1 VRGPSAKAIIASQS
15 AGLLIEATHEVASS
29 FLYGQKHQPM
39 LLPANYRTRLLAY
52 SHIRYARGSVLRLGS
67 LSCDTRARLMKLRVK
82 MRSIPLPN
90 TTPTSLSRF
99 SDGFELVLV
108 SLLIL
113 FLELACIRWF
123 PAHVLYLTFF
133 TNVVLLASFL
143 GMSVGC
149 LAASHR
155 RDYLNWTPLLLV
167 VALAAAHAVEFSSS
181 SFMRFVDVGNQ
192 VSPQQV
198 YFGTEY
204 YSQDLS
210 RYAIPVEVLCGF
222 FFIVIALAFLG
233 PGQELG
239 RALKRWPNRV
249 QAYTLNIAGSIV
261 GILLFAACSWLETRA
276 FWWFL
281 LVAVGLGY
289 FYFVSPARRL
299 PRRLLGWG
307 GSTAV
312 LLLLVVWLSAF
323 TAVRNTDQNQ
333 HQQFWSP
340 YYRIDFK
347 PADLSLSVNL
357 IHHQQMVS
365 RNENFPAYALPHL
378 LNRDAGGPSF
388 ADVLIIGAGSGNDVS
403 RALEWGAK
411 HVDAVEIDPVIYRL
425 GRAYHPDH
433 PYQDQR
439 VHIHLDDGRNF
450 LRATDRKYDLI
461 VYALVD
467 SLVLHS
473 GYSNIRLESFL
484 FTRQTFEDVRRHL
497 KPNGIFV
504 IYNYFRQGWL
514 AARLQKGLDEVFGS
528 GNSLVLT
535 LPYRKAI
542 EPEKAT
548 FGDFTIFFA
557 GATGDLRN
565 TFARKPDYWLRNDE
579 APGPGSP
586 NGFQQQPAP
595 EAMPVGEETPERGQ
609 STASPWQHFGLA
621 SVLHPEGGLRT
632 ATDDWPFLYLRG
644 PMIPTLSLRGMLIMG
659 GLGLL
664 LIFLFLP
671 RNKDGATVLAER
683 RTRAPAFSRA
693 LNVQLF
699 FLGAG
704 FMLVE
709 TKAVVTM
716 ALLFGSTWVVNSV
729 VFLAVLVMI
738 LVANLWTLRFKPARL
753 WPYYAGLFVTL
764 ALNTFVPLD
773 FFLGMN
779 RSIQVFGSCLL
790 VIAPILFAGI
800 IFAASFRRT
809 NEPDRAFGINIA
821 GAMVG
826 GLAEYSSMLLGFQ
839 YVMLVA
845 ILFYALSAIGW
856 RRADDSAM
864 DQASAEPVT
873 AEV

>member
-1 VRGPSAKAIIASQS
+1 VSAREKD
-15 AGLLIEATHEVASS
+15 V
-29 FLYGQKHQPM
+29 
-39 LLPANYRTRLLAY
+39 
-52 SHIRYARGSVLRLGS
+52 
-67 LSCDTRARLMKLRVK
+67 
-82 MRSIPLPN
+82 SIPLSKNDPQ
-90 TTPTSLSRF
+90 SFSRF
-99 SDGFELVLV
+99 SQGFELFLISLV
-108 SLLIL
+108 IL
-113 FLELACIRWF
+113 FLELAAIRWF

-149 LAASHR
+149 LAASR
-155 RDYLNWTPLLLV
+155 RRNYLTWTPLLLV
-167 VALAAAHAVEFSSS
+167 VALAAAHAVEISSG
-181 SFMRFVDVGNQ
+181 SFVKFVDVGNQ
-192 VSPQQV
+192 ASPQQV

-204 YSQDLS
+204 HSQDLS

-249 QAYTLNIAGSIV
+249 QAYTLNIVGSIV
-261 GILLFAACSWLETRA
+261 GIALFAACSWLEIQA

-281 LVAVGLGY
+281 MVAVGLGY
-289 FYFVSPARRL
+289 FYFLSPDQRF
-299 PRRLLGWG
+299 PRRLLGWAPL
-307 GSTAV
+307 TAV
-312 LLLLVVWLSAF
+312 LLLLVVWLAAF
-323 TAVRNTDQNQ
+323 TPVHEQYEGQGDA
-333 HQQFWSP
+333 QQFWSP

-347 PADLSLSVNL
+347 KADLSLSVNL
-357 IHHQQMVS
+357 IYHQQMVS
-365 RNENFPAYALPHL
+365 RDENFPAYALPHL
-378 LNRDAGGPSF
+378 LNRDAGRPPF

-403 RALEWGAK
+403 RALQWGAK
-411 HVDAVEIDPVIYRL
+411 HIDAVEIDPAIYRL
-425 GRAYHPDH
+425 GRTYHPDD
-433 PYQDQR
+433 PYQDER
-439 VHIHLDDGRNF
+439 VQIHLDDGRNF
-450 LRATDRKYDLI
+450 LRSTDRKYDLI

-497 KPNGIFV
+497 KSNGTFV

-514 AARLQKGLDEVFGS
+514 AARLQKGLEEVFGA
-528 GNSLVLT
+528 GNSVVLT
-535 LPYRKAI
+535 LPYRKVI

-557 GATGDLRN
+557 GATADLRN
-565 TFARKPDYWLRNDE
+565 TFARQPDYWLRNDE
-579 APGPGSP
+579 PPGPTSP
-586 NGFQQQPAP
+586 NGFQQQPGSDATP
-595 EAMPVGEETPERGQ
+595 IGEQMPERVPA
-609 STASPWQHFGLA
+609 TASHWQHFGLA
-621 SVLHPEGGLRT
+621 SVLPPEGGLRT
-632 ATDDWPFLYLRG
+632 ATDDWPFLYLRE
-644 PMIPTLSLRGMLIMG
+644 PMIPTLSLRGMAIMG

-671 RNKDGATVLAER
+671 RQKQHATLLAEGGI
-683 RTRAPAFSRA
+683 RTPGFGSA
-693 LNVQLF
+693 LNLQLF

-738 LVANLWTLRFKPARL
+738 LLANLWTLRFKPVRL
-753 WPYYAGLFVTL
+753 WPYYGGLLMTL
-764 ALNTFVPLD
+764 ALNAIVPLD

-779 RSIQVFGSCLL
+779 RSIQVIGSCLL
-790 VIAPILFAGI
+790 VFAPILFAGV
-800 IFAASFRRT
+800 IFAASFKRT

-839 YVMLVA
+839 YVVLVA
-845 ILFYALSAIGW
+845 ILFYALSAIGL
-856 RRADDSAM
+856 RRADDTAI
-864 DQASAEPVT
+864 DQASADPV
-873 AEV
+873 AIEV

>member
-1 VRGPSAKAIIASQS
+1 MNTIDLPKNESA
-15 AGLLIEATHEVASS
+15 LSS
-29 FLYGQKHQPM
+29 
-39 LLPANYRTRLLAY
+39 
-52 SHIRYARGSVLRLGS
+52 
-67 LSCDTRARLMKLRVK
+67 
-82 MRSIPLPN
+82 RS
-90 TTPTSLSRF
+90 R
-99 SDGFELVLV
+99 DGFELFLI
-108 SLLIL
+108 SLIIL

-149 LAASHR
+149 LAASR
-155 RDYLNWTPLLLV
+155 SRNYLKWTPLLLV
-167 VALAAAHAVEFSSS
+167 IALAAAHAVEISSG
-181 SFMRFVDVGNQ
+181 SFMKFVDVGNQ
-192 VSPQQV
+192 GSPQQI

-204 YSQDLS
+204 HSQDLS
-210 RYAIPVEVLCGF
+210 RYAIPIEALCGF

-249 QAYTLNIAGSIV
+249 QAYTLNIAGSLV
-261 GILLFAACSWLETRA
+261 GIALFAACSWLEMRA

-281 LVAVGLGY
+281 LVVVGLGY
-289 FYFVSPARRL
+289 FYFISVGHHFP
-299 PRRLLGWG
+299 RLLGWG
-307 GSTAV
+307 GFTAV
-312 LLLLVVWLSAF
+312 LLVLVVWLAAF
-323 TAVRNTDQNQ
+323 VPVHDDYPGQRDAR
-333 HQQFWSP
+333 QFWSP

-357 IHHQQMVS
+357 IYHQQMVS

-378 LNRDAGGPSF
+378 LNRDAGRPAF

-403 RALEWGAK
+403 RALQWDAK
-411 HVDAVEIDPVIYRL
+411 HVDAVEIDPAIYRL
-425 GRAYHPDH
+425 GRTYHPDQ
-433 PYQDQR
+433 PYQDPR
-439 VHIHLDDGRNF
+439 VQIHLDDGRNF
-450 LRATDRKYDLI
+450 LRSTDRKYDLI

-497 KPNGIFV
+497 KPNGTFV

-514 AARLQKGLDEVFGS
+514 AARLQKGLEEVFGG

-535 LPYRKAI
+535 LPYRKVI

-565 TFARKPDYWLRNDE
+565 TFAHQPDYWLRNDE
-579 APGPGSP
+579 PPGPTSA
-586 NGFQQQPAP
+586 NGFRQQPGS
-595 EAMPVGEETPERGQ
+595 EEKQIGEQTPEKGLA
-609 STASPWQHFGLA
+609 TASHWQHFGLA
-621 SVLHPEGGLRT
+621 SVLPPEGGLRT
-632 ATDDWPFLYLRG
+632 ATDDWPFLYLRE
-644 PMIPTLSLRGMLIMG
+644 PMIPTLSLRGMVIMG

-671 RNKDGATVLAER
+671 RQRKGANAVAGR
-683 RTRAPAFSRA
+683 DRAPSIGSA
-693 LNVQLF
+693 LNLQLF

-738 LVANLWTLRFKPARL
+738 LLANLWTLRFKPARL
-753 WPYYAGLFVTL
+753 WPYYAGLLITL
-764 ALNTFVPLD
+764 ALNAIVPLD

-779 RSIQVFGSCLL
+779 RSIQVLGSCLL
-790 VIAPILFAGI
+790 VFAPILFAGV
-800 IFAASFRRT
+800 IFAASFKRT

-839 YVMLVA
+839 YVALVA
-845 ILFYALSAIGW
+845 ILFYALSAIGL
-856 RRADDSAM
+856 RRADDTAI
-864 DQASAEPVT
+864 DQASADPV
-873 AEV
+873 AIEV